1 MDSLFYSFECTSSGP
16 IGDFYFEH
24 SQMYFRSFEKIE
36 KYVYVVY
43 VGNDVYTLTVH
54 SLSLK
59 YVTTLVSMNK
69 VHAYS
74 KIFKKKSNK
83 ILIIL
88 YIISIVGFLLRN
100 TF

>member
-59 YVTTLVSMNK
+59 YVTTLVCEQGARIFQNILK
-69 VHAYS
+69 KEQQNLNYIVH
-74 KIFKKKSNK
+74 N
-83 ILIIL
+83 
-88 YIISIVGFLLRN
+88 
-100 TF
+100 